1 MSKKLVIG
9 AIAILAILLI
19 AASPV
24 SAEQIVGNQIGW
36 LTFHTNVD
44 GATIYI
50 NGNAVGTTVNQQY
63 TYTVYLDGSPSS
75 MPSTAYAAKSGY
87 SNSNA
92 IGLSIPSAGETN
104 DYYLTLNPN
113 TPTTGSIY
121 VQSSPT
127 NAMVY
132 IDGTYY
138 GRTPQSITGL
148 STGSH
153 SVLVQKSG
161 YEDWSTTTSVS
172 GGGTTTVYATLTSV
186 EKYGS
191 ITVRSTPSGAF
202 VYLDGNYQGTT
213 PTTISGVVKGG
224 HMVELEKSGYY
235 EWSGQ
240 VTVYAGQTTSVSQI
254 LNQIPNPTT
263 GTISVSSTPGG
274 AYIYLDGAYEGV
286 TPYSGSY
293 IIQNVESGSH
303 TISARLSGYQ
313 TSTVQTT
320 VQGGGVATVTMPL
333 TPISTTTTGTLDI
346 TSNPTGAN
354 VYINNEYRGIAPL
367 SDS

>member
-1 MSKKLVIG
+1 
-9 AIAILAILLI
+9 
-19 AASPV
+19 
-24 SAEQIVGNQIGW
+24 
-36 LTFHTNVD
+36 
-44 GATIYI
+44 
-50 NGNAVGTTVNQQY
+50 
-63 TYTVYLDGSPSS
+63 
-75 MPSTAYAAKSGY
+75 
-87 SNSNA
+87 
-92 IGLSIPSAGETN
+92 
-104 DYYLTLNPN
+104 
-113 TPTTGSIY
+113 
-121 VQSSPT
+121 
-127 NAMVY
+127 
-132 IDGTYY
+132 
-138 GRTPQSITGL
+138 
-148 STGSH
+148 
-153 SVLVQKSG
+153 
-161 YEDWSTTTSVS
+161 
-172 GGGTTTVYATLTSV
+172 
-186 EKYGS
+186 
-191 ITVRSTPSGAF
+191 
-202 VYLDGNYQGTT
+202 
-213 PTTISGVVKGG
+213 
-224 HMVELEKSGYY
+224 MVELEKSGYY